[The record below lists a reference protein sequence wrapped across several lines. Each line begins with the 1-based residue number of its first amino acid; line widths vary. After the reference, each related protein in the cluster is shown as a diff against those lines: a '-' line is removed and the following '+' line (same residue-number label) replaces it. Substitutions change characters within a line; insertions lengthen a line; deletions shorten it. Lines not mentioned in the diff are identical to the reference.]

1 MSYTSGFASLKCH
14 LNKKIDS
21 KLNRLY
27 KIRYRYIKK
36 EHLIFIVLTFLKVD

>member
-36 EHLIFIVLTFLKVD
+36 RAFNLHCFDFFKS